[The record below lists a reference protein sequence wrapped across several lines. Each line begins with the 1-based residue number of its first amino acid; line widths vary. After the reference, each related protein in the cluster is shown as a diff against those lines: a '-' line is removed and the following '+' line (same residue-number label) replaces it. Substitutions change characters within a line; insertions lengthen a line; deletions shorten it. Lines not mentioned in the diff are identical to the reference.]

1 MSRRIYFGIRQ
12 PSLGGRGRLPF
23 GVGEMSAKP
32 TQGYGPGGHVVV
44 DVGNRYNKS
53 KRENLQ
59 TLRIMGKRE
68 KNAECKM
75 QNAELGVRDT
85 GKGDPQ

>member
-1 MSRRIYFGIRQ
+1 
-12 PSLGGRGRLPF
+12 
-23 GVGEMSAKP
+23 MSAKP
-32 TQGYGPGGHVVV
+32 TEGYGPVGHVVV
-44 DVGNRYNKS
+44 DEGNLYNKS

-75 QNAELGVRDT
+75 QNAELGVREE